1 VLSEKQFVK
10 TFGPPTP
17 NGKGKGTRCSVFGAE
32 DELKVAPKMPG
43 VDKNHKDIDLLKL
56 RSLVVVKRFSDKEVL
71 DENFVHN
78 IASVMAIMTPLV
90 QLLNEMIRPT
100 PRDDSDDDE
109 SEHHPDEAEAAEGD
123 EGIAGDE
130 PDEEDNDT
138 DADLRGIEAV

>member
-78 IASVMAIMTPLV
+78 IASVMAVPSKITPLFGIGGDA
-90 QLLNEMIRPT
+90 LIDTLFLDHDALGAALE
-100 PRDDSDDDE
+100 RDD
-109 SEHHPDEAEAAEGD
+109 PA
-123 EGIAGDE
+123 
-130 PDEEDNDT
+130 
-138 DADLRGIEAV
+138 DAPRRQR